1 MFAGL
6 ACLLASVTLLA
17 LLARWHV
24 LWVPFQLL
32 GMALLSFWRPW
43 GYPGHRLGPRLAQEL
58 LNGLECTAARAG
70 ALFYQDPGIQV
81 TAKVEGD
88 LPCLDPIINL
98 TTARYKDLSIQNCM
112 IQDSGGKL

>member
-1 MFAGL
+1 M
-6 ACLLASVTLLA
+6 ACLVGSISAAWDGFAS
-17 LLARWHV
+17 H
-24 LWVPFQLL
+24 FGGL
-32 GMALLSFWRPW
+32 GDILGRGW
-43 GYPGHRLGPRLAQEL
+43 GGLAQEL

-98 TTARYKDLSIQNCM
+98 TTAGYKDLSIQNCM
-112 IQDSGGKL
+112 IQDSGRKL